1 MIAEKITKL
10 IGNTPLLK
18 LNNYMEAFGVKANLI
33 AKLEYLNPAG
43 SSKDRIAYG
52 MVIEAERRDALK
64 KGSTI
69 IEPTSGN
76 TGIGLAMVG
85 ASRGYKVILTMPDSM
100 SLERRKLLEAYGAK
114 LVLTPGRDG
123 MQRAVEKAHE
133 LASQIKDSF
142 IPSQFTNHINPL
154 VHYYATGHEIWRDT
168 DGEIDAF
175 VAGVGSGGTISGAG
189 KYLRERN
196 SDIEIFAVEPEESP
210 VLNGCAPASHKI
222 QGIGANFVPKNFD
235 RSVVTEIIDIN
246 AKDAFN
252 TCRDLVRCEGLL
264 VGISSGAALTAAV
277 KIAARQEYLNKTIV
291 VLLPDGGERYL
302 SAEGYIK

>member
-210 VLNGCAPASHKI
+210 VLNGWAPASHKI

-302 SAEGYIK
+302 SAEEYIK